1 MVINWTKTFENK
13 RFIILGG
20 RPGIGKTNIS
30 LQLANSLPHDGEIT
44 LLNFNHTTNIV
55 NIGKQIPINIVN
67 FHIKPNQ
74 KELTETLYFASKK
87 GNCFIID
94 TLQDL
99 TDDTTENNAYSLVK
113 ALKKF
118 AKENNCTFVITS
130 NLSRNIE
137 NRRCHIP
144 EVKDLQEKY
153 NHICIFDCI
162 GLIYRE
168 SYYDP
173 LGDRRTQIF
182 FKDAHNKNLFV
193 LTAENLQT
201 YSK

>member
-1 MVINWTKTFENK
+1 MVVDWTKTFENK
-13 RFIILGG
+13 RFIVLGG
-20 RPGIGKTNIS
+20 RPGMGKTNIS
-30 LQLANSLPHDGEIT
+30 LQLANLLPHNGEIT
-44 LLNFNHTTNIV
+44 LLNFNRTTKMV
-55 NIGKQIPINIVN
+55 NIGKKTPINIVN
-67 FHIKPNQ
+67 FDIRPNH
-74 KELTETLYFASKK
+74 KDLTETLYLASEK

-94 TLQDL
+94 TLQGL
-99 TDDTTENNAYSLVK
+99 TDYTTENNAYVLVET
-113 ALKKF
+113 LKKF
-118 AKENNCTFVITS
+118 ANENNCTFVITS

-144 EVKDLQEKY
+144 KVKDLQEKF

-173 LGDRRTQIF
+173 LGDRKTQIF